1 MDSFGIKDSLSAS
14 FGRAEAFEAVRS
26 LDLLCLGYFVSNQ
39 SDSKTGF

>member
-1 MDSFGIKDSLSAS
+1 MLPLVGQKL
-14 FGRAEAFEAVRS
+14 FEAVRS